1 MTNFIVFLRKEISE
15 FMRSYKLL
23 ILFSSFVLVGIIS
36 PLTAKYLPEILEWAM
51 GNEQIIEIY
60 PDASDAW
67 MQFCKNITQM
77 GMIISV
83 ILFSGSFPDEFQK
96 GTLVMLFAKGLKRK
110 TVLIS
115 KFTAMWF
122 NFTFAFWCSYFVCYI
137 YSILIWNASNV
148 SINGSF
154 AAAFCIYIFGCF
166 LISVLLLG
174 SLITKTSYGTLL
186 VVGGVVAVLFALSVF
201 EPLEKVN
208 PIGLIQNETN
218 LITQEKSFSDFTS
231 VLIVTVLIQLIILI
245 VSLIF
250 FDKQEILAVR

>member
-15 FMRSYKLL
+15 FMRSHKLL
-23 ILFSSFVLVGIIS
+23 ILLSSFILIGIIS

-51 GNEQIIEIY
+51 GNEQIIEIH
-60 PDASDAW
+60 PAASDAW
-67 MQFCKNITQM
+67 TQFCKNITQM

-96 GTLVMLFAKGLKRK
+96 GTLAILFAKGLKRK
-110 TVLIS
+110 TVLVS
-115 KFTAMWF
+115 KFSAMWL
-122 NFTFAFWCSYFVCYI
+122 NFTLAFWCSYFACYI
-137 YSILIWNASNV
+137 YSILIWNSSNV
-148 SINGSF
+148 TFNGSF

-186 VVGGVVAVLFALSVF
+186 VSGGVVAVLFALSVF
-201 EPLEKVN
+201 ESLEKVN

-218 LITQEKSFSDFTS
+218 LITHEMMFSDFTS
-231 VLIVTVLIQLIILI
+231 VLIVTILIQFIILI

-250 FDKQEILAVR
+250 FDKQEILEVR